1 MNENLI
7 STMFYTIF
15 FIIAVCISEEIIC
28 FAIIKSK
35 RMLDNY
41 KESKKSK
48 AFLPYSLYLYK
59 SKKYLLVIKSI
70 LISAVFLTVFLSS
83 NSHTY
88 YDIKGNSYKNNMDI
102 LFYDKDSKIYSID
115 KDSKSFLDSDNC
127 LVDSNCVDINGYVIK
142 SDDGL
147 YISGISGVLYSLNG
161 EIYFDN
167 RHVYWDENKQMHY
180 FNSNNDIII
189 NDYKFIVDT
198 KSGDCSIERIV

>member
-15 FIIAVCISEEIIC
+15 FIIVLFIIEEAIC

-41 KESKKSK
+41 KESKKRK
-48 AFLPYSLYLYK
+48 VFLPYSLYLYK
-59 SKKYLLVIKSI
+59 SKKYLLAIKFV
-70 LISAVFLTVFLSS
+70 LISAVLLNVFLSS

-102 LFYDKDSKIYSID
+102 LFYDKDLKIYSID
-115 KDSKSFLDSDNC
+115 KDSKSFLDSNNC

-142 SDDGL
+142 TDKDL
-147 YISGISGVLYSLNG
+147 YISDISGILYSLNG

-167 RHVYWDENKQMHY
+167 RHIYWDKYKQMHY
-180 FNSNNDIII
+180 FNGNKDIII
-189 NDYKFIVDT
+189 NDYKFIIDI
-198 KSGDCSIERIV
+198 KSGDCSIEKII